1 MARRGTAAG
10 RAQRGAAARRN
21 RNARP
26 AQGQNLDVAQIAQTG
41 RDQAAQNINFLGQQ
55 LGGLTDNFA
64 GQQQRQ
70 IDAQQA
76 RLDNPFL
83 AQAQG
88 IVRNELGRT
97 YGSPEL
103 EAQMRAVGAS
113 AMDYR
118 PDQIVAPT
126 DVRNVNA
133 VNAAA
138 AQMGPVRNV
147 QGVMAQRGADVASR
161 DIAAAQMGGVQNV
174 NAVNAQRVFNI
185 RAGQVGAGGLGSTLM
200 AQAMNRAANAGQLS
214 PEASRDAVQAAR
226 QGMAAR
232 GMATGNAGLAAEL
245 LNRDRYSRA
254 RASEDLAFAQGVQ
267 QQDIG
272 RQFQNVANRL
282 TAAQA
287 NQSLAGQMS
296 LADQAAAMDAQRLNQ
311 AAGLSV
317 GQTNAQLAQQA
328 SLSNQD
334 AALRA
339 SLANQQAANQLSLA
353 DQAAMMD
360 AQRLNQAADITTGQ
374 TNAQFAQQ
382 ANLANQQAAMDAQRL
397 NQARDVSLGQM
408 SLDAQAR
415 NQAANMEATGMN
427 RAFLGQAAQQA
438 LNNDF
443 ARSQNQVALG
453 SQLLGYD
460 PYRQAIEPGLSIG
473 QPAMGAAG
481 NFIGNNLTGMTD
493 LAGNVGSF
501 NTNRQDSLYNSWMN
515 NQTALR
521 VGQMQ
526 ADAMNNAARMQANA
540 YGGLAGAQRQA
551 GTMGM
556 IGGIGQGVLG
566 AASLFALSDKR
577 EKTEIKPLG
586 KSGSVLGLKIYSYKY
601 KGDDKERIGMMA
613 QEVKKVLPEA
623 VAEVNYKGKKRLAIK
638 PAVIGAALAE
648 ELAAQAA

>member
-1 MARRGTAAG
+1 MARRTRGTAAG
-10 RAQRGAAARRN
+10 MSQRESAARRN

-41 RDQAAQNINFLGQQ
+41 RDQAAQNITFLGQQ

-113 AMDYR
+113 AMNYR

-126 DVRNVNA
+126 DVRNVSA

-138 AQMGPVRNV
+138 AQAALTQGQAASAGYVAGP
-147 QGVMAQRGADVASR
+147 QAALGQAALADR
-161 DIAAAQMGGVQNV
+161 IAGPQATFGQAATAGITNINADRVSAAQMSGVRDV
-174 NAVNAQRVFNI
+174 EASRI
-185 RAGQVGAGGLGSTLM
+185 RSGALGQSL
-200 AQAMNRAANAGQLS
+200 MNRAIRGVEDGGRLNA
-214 PEASRDAVQAAR
+214 EASRDAVQAAR

-232 GMATGNAGLAAEL
+232 GLATGGAAMAAEL
-245 LNRDRYSRA
+245 LNRDRYSRQREA
-254 RASEDLAFAQGVQ
+254 QDLQFASGVQ
-267 QQDIG
+267 
-272 RQFQNVANRL
+272 A
-282 TAAQA
+282 
-287 NQSLAGQMS
+287 
-296 LADQAAAMDAQRLNQ
+296 ADQVRR
-311 AAGLSV
+311 
-317 GQTNAQLAQQA
+317 T
-328 SLSNQD
+328 
-334 AALRA
+334 
-339 SLANQQAANQLSLA
+339 ANSQNI
-353 DQAAMMD
+353 MD
-360 AQRLNQAADITTGQ
+360 AQRLNQAADITQNQ
-374 TNAQFAQQ
+374 TNAGFIQQANLANQDAGLRAAQLNQSGAQFDAGNQQ
-382 ANLANQQAAMDAQRL
+382 AMNLANMSAANQMALAGYQGDMNQSQFNTGNQQAMNLANLQNRQAANMAAYQGDINQGQFNAGNQQAINLANMSAANAMSQFNAGNQQAANLANQQAAMDAQRL

-415 NQAANMEATGMN
+415 NQAANMEATNMN
-427 RAFLGQAAQQA
+427 RNYLGQSAQQL
-438 LNNDF
+438 LNNDMM
-443 ARSQNQVALG
+443 RSQNQVALG

-460 PYRQAIEPGLSIG
+460 PYRQAIEPGLAIG

-493 LAGNVGSF
+493 LAGNVSSF

-526 ADAMNNAARMQANA
+526 ANAMNNAARMQANA
-540 YGGLAGAQRQA
+540 MGSYGRASGGSMFGNVLGGMASGASAGAMTGNPWGMA
-551 GTMGM
+551 GGA
-556 IGGIGQGVLG
+556 VLG
-566 AASLFALSDKR
+566 GALSLFGR
-577 EKTEIKPLG
+577 
-586 KSGSVLGLKIYSYKY
+586 
-601 KGDDKERIGMMA
+601 
-613 QEVKKVLPEA
+613 
-623 VAEVNYKGKKRLAIK
+623 
-638 PAVIGAALAE
+638 
-648 ELAAQAA
+648 